1 MSYGLKILFHQ
12 LVLVVHACNPSTQE
26 VEAGGSRVSG
36 QPGLHIDFEANLGY
50 IARFFLK
57 TGKKPII
64 FYHMIQQSHYLEY
77 IFKGNGI
84 SIFKIHLQ
92 LPGSLQHYS

>member
-1 MSYGLKILFHQ
+1 MPVIPALRKWR
-12 LVLVVHACNPSTQE
+12 QE
-26 VEAGGSRVSG
+26 DQGFQVNLGYIVT
-36 QPGLHIDFEANLGY
+36 FEANLGY
-50 IARFFLK
+50 IARFFLE
-57 TGKKPII
+57 TGKKKPII

-77 IFKGNGI
+77 IFKGNEI